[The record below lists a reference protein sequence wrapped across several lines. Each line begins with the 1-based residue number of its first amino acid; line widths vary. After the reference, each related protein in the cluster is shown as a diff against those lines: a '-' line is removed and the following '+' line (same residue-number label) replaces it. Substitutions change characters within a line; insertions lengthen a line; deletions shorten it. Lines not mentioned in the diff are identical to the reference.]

1 MIGFHDAA
9 QISIQLVII
18 SWILGDWRTILS
30 MEKKEKEM
38 YSTSLGWE
46 AEFESPGAAL

>member
-18 SWILGDWRTILS
+18 SWILEDWRTILS
-30 MEKKEKEM
+30 MTQEKKEKEM
-38 YSTSLGWE
+38 YSTSLG
-46 AEFESPGAAL
+46 G

>member
-18 SWILGDWRTILS
+18 SWILEDWRTILS
-30 MEKKEKEM
+30 MAQEKKEKEM
-38 YSTSLGWE
+38 YSLG
-46 AEFESPGAAL
+46 G